1 MSEAKKIRVKT
12 RSVFEEESNVL
23 KQSRT
28 FLQLDDLSLEDCK
41 KQLLVMQGS
50 YDELLDQAKLITK
63 VSDRLQ
69 KKINNAN
76 DELEYKNVELNESLD
91 ALTKAK
97 VGRKAVTITLFVVV
111 GLLVL
116 TEAFVEPYIDAYTK
130 ENFTAFDY
138 ADTIGAL
145 LAKAVIALSL
155 RPIEKI
161 VEKRLMKQESNR
173 LQAERELAKKN
184 NTLT

>member
-63 VSDRLQ
+63 VSDR
-69 KKINNAN
+69 
-76 DELEYKNVELNESLD
+76 
-91 ALTKAK
+91 
-97 VGRKAVTITLFVVV
+97 
-111 GLLVL
+111 
-116 TEAFVEPYIDAYTK
+116 
-130 ENFTAFDY
+130 
-138 ADTIGAL
+138 
-145 LAKAVIALSL
+145 
-155 RPIEKI
+155 
-161 VEKRLMKQESNR
+161 
-173 LQAERELAKKN
+173 
-184 NTLT
+184 